1 MSKKVKMSKALL
13 QRYSIPVVHGLV
25 LAHELCYRSTMWHC
39 PDIQTF
45 KLWPHLIEQIIDRFD
60 YCQI

>member
-45 KLWPHLIEQIIDRFD
+45 KLWPHLIEQIID
-60 YCQI
+60 